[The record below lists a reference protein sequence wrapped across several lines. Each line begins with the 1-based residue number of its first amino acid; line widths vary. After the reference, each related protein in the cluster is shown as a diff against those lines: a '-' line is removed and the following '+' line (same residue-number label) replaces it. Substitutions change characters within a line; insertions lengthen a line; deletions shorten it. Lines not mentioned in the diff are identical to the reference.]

1 MPDGR
6 NTQFDPAQL
15 ELILKRAAELQ
26 TGERDMTGSM
36 NPDEVLALGRDVG
49 IPERYLRQAMLEVTA
64 RVPDTAPTGFLD
76 QVMGV
81 AEVQASRVV
90 RGDPRQVE
98 AALVRYLDQEE
109 AFRVLRQTEGLI
121 SWEPLGGWQGA
132 MRRVGSRSFMLQRV
146 DRLVATVTSIEP
158 GLCQVTLQAGIREY
172 RKQYVGGSIA
182 MGSIGVA
189 GTIMLAALGA
199 LWPLLLIPAPASFG
213 VAWVIAKQFRPAVE
227 RTQLGLECALD
238 HLERGAAQAAH
249 QLPRPAGLLD
259 TLVKELTS
267 RVEGRG
273 PGTTRR

>member
-1 MPDGR
+1 MADGR
-6 NTQFDPAQL
+6 DTQFDQAQL
-15 ELILKRAAELQ
+15 EQVLKRAAELQ
-26 TGERDMTGSM
+26 TAERDMTGSM
-36 NPDEVLALGRDVG
+36 NRDEVLALGRDVG

-64 RVPDTAPTGFLD
+64 RVPETAPTGFLD

-90 RGDPRQVE
+90 RGDPRQIEV
-98 AALVRYLDQEE
+98 ALVRYLDQEE

-146 DRLVATVTSIEP
+146 DRLVATITPIEP

-172 RKQYVGGSIA
+172 RTQYVGGAIA
-182 MGSIGVA
+182 MGSLGVA
-189 GTIMLAALGA
+189 STTVLAALSA
-199 LWPLLLIPAPASFG
+199 VWPLLLIPVPVAFG
-213 VAWVIAKQFRPAVE
+213 VAWIIAKQFRPAVE

-249 QLPRPAGLLD
+249 QLPRRAGLLD
-259 TLVKELTS
+259 TLVQELTS

-273 PGTTRR
+273 PGTSHR